1 MNAVPFARNWRLT
14 MNQAETFVSDVPVY
28 QFKFYSV
35 RTGDMILSDRYATLD
50 AIQLVN
56 GVPVLQTRQLVPHAE
71 IDANGFHDLES
82 R

>member
-1 MNAVPFARNWRLT
+1 MNAIALTHNWRLT

-35 RTGDMILSDRYATLD
+35 HTGEMVLSDRYATLD

-56 GVPVLQTRQLVPHAE
+56 GVPVLQSKQLVPQAE
-71 IDANGFHDLES
+71 LDSNGFHDLDVS
-82 R
+82 